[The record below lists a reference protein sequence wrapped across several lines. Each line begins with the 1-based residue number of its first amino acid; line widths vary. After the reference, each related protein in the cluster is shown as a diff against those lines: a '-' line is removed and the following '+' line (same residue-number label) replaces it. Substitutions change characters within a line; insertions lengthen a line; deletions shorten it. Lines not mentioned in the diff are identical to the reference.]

1 MGLRLLAP
9 WGEPLQFWLSSCLW
23 VAHLRVWVF
32 VSAPAAC
39 LVVVPSLCLVVEHL
53 FCQSLGCLHSC
64 SVNMCNIFV
73 PMEGDE
79 FRVFLFCHLGHT
91 PIFVPFKKQKNKQT
105 ILIGNFIKNGLQIMV
120 TWKFIHFVLVSKCY
134 PISLYNMLLLSK
146 FWLTILLFSLVIV
159 KYKCI
164 KLLLLNFLGEK

>member
-32 VSAPAAC
+32 VPAPAAC
-39 LVVVPSLCLVVEHL
+39 LVVVASLCLVVEHL

-91 PIFVPFKKQKNKQT
+91 PIFVPFKKQTNNKMSSGSSYSATLATPPFLCLLKNKQT
-105 ILIGNFIKNGLQIMV
+105 GCFDWEFYQKWIIYNGDLE
-120 TWKFIHFVLVSKCY
+120 IHPFCSGLKVLSY
-134 PISLYNMLLLSK
+134 
-146 FWLTILLFSLVIV
+146 
-159 KYKCI
+159 
-164 KLLLLNFLGEK
+164 